1 LNNYQLF
8 FTGKLQKFIKG
19 DALDHVL
26 EDFHVVTLESAFVI
40 RTFFFVIFGITLDLA
55 SLNDINT
62 ALIGVGITLL
72 MYLIRFV
79 CLKSAGLKSIMPAL
93 LIAPRGLI
101 TVLLFFSIPAN
112 YLFEGF
118 NPGILLYT
126 IILTNIAM
134 SAGLIFK
141 PTEAADI
148 DKLNFPDINELDEE
162 LEKIKV
168 AKVQL

>member
-1 LNNYQLF
+1 
-8 FTGKLQKFIKG
+8 
-19 DALDHVL
+19 
-26 EDFHVVTLESAFVI
+26 
-40 RTFFFVIFGITLDLA
+40 
-55 SLNDINT
+55 
-62 ALIGVGITLL
+62 
-72 MYLIRFV
+72 M
-79 CLKSAGLKSIMPAL
+79 MPEL

-141 PTEAADI
+141 PTDAEDI
-148 DKLNFPDINELDEE
+148 EKLAFPDIEELDKE
-162 LEKIKV
+162 LEKIK
-168 AKVQL
+168 ASK